1 MKTIKVIDLLN
12 KIANG
17 EEVPRKIKYDG
28 ITYTIGWSDYMG
40 DEPITDYY
48 NHELYG
54 SWFSGTEMTLDKE
67 VEIIE
72 EDKEIEKGI
81 KPFEEYL
88 EEVKVAGCDLYEAK
102 KVYLDRLS
110 KIVIE
115 LTEAVNEL
123 KKGK

>member
-1 MKTIKVIDLLN
+1 
-12 KIANG
+12 
-17 EEVPRKIKYDG
+17 
-28 ITYTIGWSDYMG
+28 
-40 DEPITDYY
+40 
-48 NHELYG
+48 
-54 SWFSGTEMTLDKE
+54 MTLDKE